1 MPLLWI
7 AVAVS
12 VAALVGSLVF
22 LGIRAIRVWR
32 GFRSFSAPLT
42 DALAVANLDA
52 PARRGCRGRAP
63 RRARPPLDDP
73 APRRGGGLPPTPA
86 AAADRARPQLPGR
99 LPPRRR
105 GAR

>member
-42 DALAVANLDA
+42 DALAVATASAEAATAKAEALAGDSERMA
-52 PARRGCRGRAP
+52 GSLERLARS
-63 RRARPPLDDP
+63 RARLAVLTAAIADVR
-73 APRRGGGLPPTPA
+73 AAVTGFVPRK
-86 AAADRARPQLPGR
+86 
-99 LPPRRR
+99 
-105 GAR
+105 